1 MSIASTLQIYTNGHF
16 TYFRCENWSLT
27 EVNYIFLLVSLYFTC
42 NYLQCTY
49 FSSKRSEMLCCFTP
63 RHNYCLVLIFKSGN
77 TYLYSQL
84 YEGGWH
90 LFESENEWQKIEQ
103 VPIPLPSA
111 RLLGT
116 SPMSKQETIFF
127 SIIGLRRKS
136 HLSIWVSRWT
146 GPRFFF

>member
-1 MSIASTLQIYTNGHF
+1 MSFASTLQIYTNGGF

-42 NYLQCTY
+42 NHLQCTY

-90 LFESENEWQKIEQ
+90 IAHCSKVKMNDKKLSRWQFHF
-103 VPIPLPSA
+103 PG
-111 RLLGT
+111 LLGT
-116 SPMSKQETIFF
+116 SLMSKLEKKIYNWTLE
-127 SIIGLRRKS
+127 IIPF
-136 HLSIWVSRWT
+136 I
-146 GPRFFF
+146 RFEK